1 VVRSSGRKAPG
12 GTIERMRCRAD
23 ARGVSLLELV
33 IAVSILAISLL
44 GIAATI
50 DSGLNLTRSNR
61 NRSVAANLASQEMD
75 LIRSSD
81 FTTLAAGTS
90 VQTVNGVDYTVHRDL
105 TWVPRDA
112 TNGPCD
118 GANGSPELL
127 RVHVYVT
134 WATMSG
140 VKAPAADTVLTP
152 PVGAYDPN
160 TGHVAVKVL
169 DRNAAAATGVTASVA
184 GPTSRSAPTNSD
196 GCAFFAF
203 LPAGTYTVSL
213 NTANW
218 VDRQGYANPS
228 DTVGVTVGATTSVQF
243 DYDQRAAI
251 TATALGAVNGDVPD
265 NYSYTIGNTGLLPAG
280 VRSYTGTT
288 NPRSITNLF
297 PASDGYTVW
306 AGSCADSDPEGL
318 DIVGDPYYPGA
329 LRSAPV
335 ETTPG
340 ATVATD
346 VVLNPVRVV
355 VTAAGMPVGGVEVVI
370 THAPDHV
377 CATGETFGVG
387 TTELDGTL
395 DAELPYGSWTV
406 TVTGRL
412 PQGTSPTVAI
422 SPLDGLPRADVAVP
436 VL

>member
-1 VVRSSGRKAPG
+1 MERSSGRNAPG
-12 GTIERMRCRAD
+12 GTIERMRRRAD

-81 FTTLAAGTS
+81 FTTLTAGTS
-90 VQTVNGVDYTVHRDL
+90 VHSVNSVDYTVHRDL

-112 TNGPCD
+112 SNGPCD
-118 GANGSPELL
+118 GTNGSPELL
-127 RVHVYVT
+127 RVRVYVT

-140 VKAPAADTVLTP
+140 IKAPAADTVLTP

-160 TGHVAVKVL
+160 SGHIAVKVL
-169 DRNAAAATGVTASVA
+169 DRNAAAAANVTASVV
-184 GPTSRSAPTNSD
+184 GPTSQSAPTNAD

-218 VDRQGYANPS
+218 VDRQGYPNPS
-228 DTVGVTVGATTSVQF
+228 DTVGVTVGATASLQF
-243 DYDQRAAI
+243 DYDQRALMVVS
-251 TATALGAVNGDVPD
+251 ALGAVNGDVPED
-265 NYSYTIGNTGLLPAG
+265 YSYTIGNTGLLPAG
-280 VRSYTGTT
+280 VRSYAGST
-288 NPRSITNLF
+288 NPTTISNLF

-306 AGSCADSDPEGL
+306 AGSCADADPEGL
-318 DIVGDPYYPGA
+318 DVIGDPYYPGA
-329 LRSAPV
+329 LRSAAA
-335 ETTPG
+335 ETIPG
-340 ATVATD
+340 GTTATD
-346 VVLNPVRVV
+346 LVLNPVRVV
-355 VTAAGMPVGGVEVVI
+355 VTVGGVPVGGVAVVI
-370 THAPDHV
+370 THTPDHV
-377 CATGETFGVG
+377 CAAGESFDVG

-395 DAELPYGSWTV
+395 NAELPYGTWTV
-406 TVTGRL
+406 DVAGHL
-412 PQGTSPTVAI
+412 PAGVSPTITI
-422 SPLDGLPRADVAVP
+422 SPLDALPRADVAVP